1 MNHTCVNTYVVFL
14 LNTTITSTSSVN
26 VTTSW
31 VVTEKLCNT
40 SHYRIIKW
48 HKKLHISCLHK
59 ATFHYSRQLQTWSK
73 TRFLTRFANRFST
86 SSCGFATCFR
96 HFFVEN
102 LVANLLHQSP
112 HVKIDAAGSQQVRWV
127 CLMFFTNSS
136 QFSTTNFWFNYNH
149 DNIHSFTLFSTS
161 AIQHRKTT
169 PPLNTASDQT
179 FNRVVRVLD
188 KWNVEKTRF
197 KPANKTVEAGFSL
210 RVLFSCLSWCN

>member
-1 MNHTCVNTYVVFL
+1 MFIATKRCQNWTQHEKCRTCKLWQHKHRWMNHTCVNTYVVFL

-40 SHYRIIKW
+40 SHYQIIKW

-73 TRFLTRFANRFST
+73 TRFSTRFANRFST

-127 CLMFFTNSS
+127 
-136 QFSTTNFWFNYNH
+136 
-149 DNIHSFTLFSTS
+149 
-161 AIQHRKTT
+161 
-169 PPLNTASDQT
+169 
-179 FNRVVRVLD
+179 VRVLD
-188 KWNVEKTRF
+188 KWNVEKTHF